1 MTTIVRVPSQ
11 PIEFFEYIKNTKK
24 MIYIFGADIAGKI
37 VQKMLL
43 EQSIQIDGFLDNN
56 KNKCLAKIDGA
67 DVFVANDKLDKISK
81 DSVILIA
88 STYISDI
95 IRQLEDV
102 GFYNWVPIIDFL
114 ESKDEN
120 YFRECL
126 KGDLRK
132 NHSGGEFT
140 NDFDV
145 FVLENMLNSQK
156 KYLDETSLYIRSV
169 DIVITEKCSLKCK
182 DCSNLMQYYESPQNI
197 SFEVVKQEI
206 DNICSVAD
214 EINELRI
221 IGGDAF
227 MNKDFPAIV
236 NYAATKNNVN
246 KVVIYTNGTIS
257 PQEDKIKDI
266 AKSEK
271 IFVFITTYG
280 DLSRNAQKLVDCL
293 ESAGVQY
300 NRQPAYGWTDCGEI
314 VKQDR
319 NEEAQTKI
327 FQNCCAKHFTTLT
340 DGKLFR
346 CPFAANLHRLSATPD
361 FQDDYVQM
369 QDISTLDQ
377 EESQEYRVNLKKYL
391 REISYINYCDFC
403 NGRTYGDPEI
413 EPGIQTKIPLK
424 YVKFSKSISSQHE
437 N

>member
-1 MTTIVRVPSQ
+1 MTPIFRVPSK
-11 PIEFFEYIKNTKK
+11 PVDFLDYIRKSKQEV
-24 MIYIFGADIAGKI
+24 YIFGADIAGKI
-37 VQKMLL
+37 IQKMLL
-43 EQSIQIDGFLDNN
+43 EDGVSAKGFLDNN
-56 KNKCLAKIDGA
+56 KNKCHTKINNVE
-67 DVFVANDKLDKISK
+67 VFVANQKLETVPKE
-81 DSVILIA
+81 SVILIA

-95 IRQLEDV
+95 IRQLEDI

-120 YFRECL
+120 YFRESL
-126 KGDLRK
+126 KGSLRK

-145 FVLENMLNSQK
+145 FVLANMLNSQK

-182 DCSNLMQYYESPQNI
+182 DCSNLMQYYEAPKNI
-197 SFEVVKQEI
+197 ELDVVKQEI
-206 DNICSVAD
+206 DDVCSVAD

-221 IGGDAF
+221 IGGDPF

-236 NYAATKNNVN
+236 NYAASKANVN
-246 KVVIYTNGTIS
+246 KVVIYTNGTVP
-257 PQEDKIKDI
+257 PQINQIRDI

-271 IFVFITTYG
+271 IFVFLTTYG
-280 DLSRNAQKLVDCL
+280 DLSRNAQKLVECL
-293 ESAGVQY
+293 ESANVQY
-300 NRQPAYGWTDCGEI
+300 NRQPAYGWTDCGQI
-314 VKQDR
+314 VKQNRD
-319 NEEAQTKI
+319 EISQTKI

-361 FQDDYVQM
+361 FHEDYIQM
-369 QDISTLDQ
+369 QDISKLNP
-377 EESQEYRVNLKKYL
+377 EEAQLYRINLKKYL
-391 REISYINYCDFC
+391 REISFINYCDFC

-413 EPGIQTKIPLK
+413 EPGIQTKTPLQ
-424 YVKFSKSISSQHE
+424 YIKFERQDASK
-437 N
+437 

>member
-1 MTTIVRVPSQ
+1 MTTITRVPSAPADFLRYVKQ
-11 PIEFFEYIKNTKK
+11 NHKEV
-24 MIYIFGADIAGKI
+24 YIFGADIAGKI
-37 VQKMLL
+37 IQKMLQEEGVL
-43 EQSIQIDGFLDNN
+43 VSGFLDNN
-56 KNKCLAKIDGA
+56 KNKCFAKINEVE
-67 DVFVANDKLDKISK
+67 VFVANEKLEKLSK
-81 DSVILIA
+81 ECVILIA

-95 IRQLEDV
+95 IRQLEDI

-120 YFRECL
+120 YFRDSL

-182 DCSNLMQYYESPQNI
+182 DCSNLMQYYEEPKNI
-197 SFEVVKQEI
+197 EFDNVRQEI
-206 DNICSVAD
+206 DDVCSVAD

-236 NYAATKNNVN
+236 NYAAAKENVN

-257 PQEDKIKDI
+257 PQMDKIKDI

-280 DLSRNAQKLVDCL
+280 ELSRNAQKLVECL
-293 ESAGVQY
+293 ESAEVQY
-300 NRQPAYGWTDCGEI
+300 NRQPAYGWTDCGQI

-319 NEEAQTKI
+319 DESSQTKI

-361 FQDDYVQM
+361 YSDDYVQM
-369 QDISTLDQ
+369 QNVSKLSPD
-377 EESQEYRVNLKKYL
+377 ESQLYKKKLKKYL
-391 REISYINYCDFC
+391 REVSFIKYCDFC

-413 EPGIQTKIPLK
+413 EPGIQTKTPLQ
-424 YVKFSKSISSQHE
+424 YVKFDKLLSSK
-437 N
+437 